1 MSKNN
6 LSSHPTFST
15 SCAEVENLAFS
26 HKAWIVSPRAGWVE
40 SVAVSGFRAT
50 NPQFPRPYYDE
61 FVFFF
66 QYLELKQPMNK
77 KADEGHC
84 ASFSAVKRW
93 GTSSHPPGSP
103 MKVVCSQSELN
114 AALQLVSRAVATRPT
129 HPVLANVMLTADAG
143 TDRLSLT
150 GFDLNLGI
158 QTSLSASVE
167 TSGAITLPAR
177 LLGEIV
183 SRLASDS
190 PVTLACDE
198 NGEQVQ
204 LTSLSGSYQM
214 RGMSADD
221 FPELPMVESGMT
233 LKLEASGL
241 VQALKGTLFA
251 SSSDEAKQLLTG
263 VHLSF
268 SDRNLEAAATDGH
281 RLAVLQ
287 VDDALQVA
295 ASGHEG
301 DDSSFAVTLPA
312 RSLREV
318 ERLMSGW
325 RSEDPVSLFCDRG
338 QVVFLAADQMV
349 TSRTL
354 EGTYPNYRQLIPD
367 GFTRSLGMDRRGL
380 IAALERI
387 AVLADQH
394 NNVVKFSSQPDQ
406 GVVLLSADAQ
416 DVGSGSESLAA
427 ELSGDAI
434 QIAFNVRYLLDGLK
448 ATTGERVILHCN
460 APTTPAV
467 LRPQEEK
474 GGFTYLVMP
483 VQIRS

>member
-1 MSKNN
+1 
-6 LSSHPTFST
+6 
-15 SCAEVENLAFS
+15 
-26 HKAWIVSPRAGWVE
+26 
-40 SVAVSGFRAT
+40 
-50 NPQFPRPYYDE
+50 
-61 FVFFF
+61 
-66 QYLELKQPMNK
+66 
-77 KADEGHC
+77 
-84 ASFSAVKRW
+84 
-93 GTSSHPPGSP
+93 

-129 HPVLANVMLTADAG
+129 HPVLANVLLTADAG
-143 TDRLSLT
+143 TNRLSLT

-158 QTSLSASVE
+158 QTSLAASVE

-190 PVTLACDE
+190 PITLATE
-198 NGEQVQ
+198 ESGEQVQ

-214 RGMSADD
+214 RGLPADD
-221 FPELPMVESGMT
+221 YPELPMVESGMT
-233 LKLEASGL
+233 LKLQPAGL

-263 VHLSF
+263 VHLRF
-268 SDRNLEAAATDGH
+268 NDKALEAAATDGH

-287 VDDALQVA
+287 VDDALQDSA
-295 ASGHEG
+295 
-301 DDSSFAVTLPA
+301 DSSDDAAEGFAVTLPA

-318 ERLMSGW
+318 ERLMAGW
-325 RSEDPVSLFCDRG
+325 RSDDPVSLFCDRG

-354 EGTYPNYRQLIPD
+354 EGTYPNYGQLIPD
-367 GFTRSLGMDRRGL
+367 GFNRTLALDRRGL

-394 NNVVKFSSQPDQ
+394 NNVVKFSSQPDE
-406 GVVLLSADAQ
+406 GVVQISADAQ
-416 DVGSGSESLAA
+416 DVGSGSESLPAS
-427 ELSGDAI
+427 LTGDAI
-434 QIAFNVRYLLDGLK
+434 QIAFNVRYVLDGLK
-448 ATTGERVILHCN
+448 AMGSDRVVLHCN

-467 LRPQEEK
+467 LKPEGDAEA
-474 GGFTYLVMP
+474 FTYLVMP

>member
-1 MSKNN
+1 
-6 LSSHPTFST
+6 
-15 SCAEVENLAFS
+15 
-26 HKAWIVSPRAGWVE
+26 
-40 SVAVSGFRAT
+40 
-50 NPQFPRPYYDE
+50 
-61 FVFFF
+61 
-66 QYLELKQPMNK
+66 
-77 KADEGHC
+77 
-84 ASFSAVKRW
+84 
-93 GTSSHPPGSP
+93 

-129 HPVLANVMLTADAG
+129 HPVLANVLLTADAG
-143 TDRLSLT
+143 TNRLSLT

-158 QTSLSASVE
+158 QTSLAASVE

-190 PVTLACDE
+190 PITLATE
-198 NGEQVQ
+198 ESGEQVQ
-204 LTSLSGSYQM
+204 LTSLSGNYQM
-214 RGMSADD
+214 RGLPADD
-221 FPELPMVESGMT
+221 YPELPMVESGMT
-233 LKLEASGL
+233 LKLQPAGL

-263 VHLSF
+263 VHLRF
-268 SDRNLEAAATDGH
+268 NDKALEAAATDGH

-287 VDDALQVA
+287 VDDALQDSANSNDDA
-295 ASGHEG
+295 AEG
-301 DDSSFAVTLPA
+301 FAVTLPA

-318 ERLMSGW
+318 ERLMAGW
-325 RSEDPVSLFCDRG
+325 RSDDPVSLFCDRG

-354 EGTYPNYRQLIPD
+354 EGTYPNYGQLIPD
-367 GFTRSLGMDRRGL
+367 GFNRTLALDRRGL

-394 NNVVKFSSQPDQ
+394 NNVVKFSSNPDE
-406 GVVLLSADAQ
+406 GVVHISADAQ
-416 DVGSGSESLAA
+416 DVGSGSESLPAS
-427 ELSGDAI
+427 LTGDAI
-434 QIAFNVRYLLDGLK
+434 QIAFNVRYVLDGLK
-448 ATTGERVILHCN
+448 AMGSDRVVLHCN

-467 LRPQEEK
+467 LKPEGDAEA
-474 GGFTYLVMP
+474 FTYLVMP

>member
-1 MSKNN
+1 
-6 LSSHPTFST
+6 
-15 SCAEVENLAFS
+15 
-26 HKAWIVSPRAGWVE
+26 
-40 SVAVSGFRAT
+40 
-50 NPQFPRPYYDE
+50 
-61 FVFFF
+61 
-66 QYLELKQPMNK
+66 
-77 KADEGHC
+77 
-84 ASFSAVKRW
+84 
-93 GTSSHPPGSP
+93 

-129 HPVLANVMLTADAG
+129 HPVLANVLLTADAG
-143 TDRLSLT
+143 TNRLSLT

-190 PVTLACDE
+190 PITLATE
-198 NGEQVQ
+198 ESGEQVQ

-214 RGMSADD
+214 RGLPADD
-221 FPELPMVESGMT
+221 YPELPMVESGMT
-233 LKLEASGL
+233 LKLQPAGL

-263 VHLSF
+263 VHLRF
-268 SDRNLEAAATDGH
+268 NDKALEAAATDGH

-287 VDDALQVA
+287 VDDALQDSANSSDDA
-295 ASGHEG
+295 AEG
-301 DDSSFAVTLPA
+301 FAVTLPA

-318 ERLMSGW
+318 ERLMAGW
-325 RSEDPVSLFCDRG
+325 RSDDPVSLFCDRG

-354 EGTYPNYRQLIPD
+354 EGTYPNYGQLIPD
-367 GFTRSLGMDRRGL
+367 GFNRTLALDRRGL

-394 NNVVKFSSQPDQ
+394 NNVVKFSSQPDE
-406 GVVLLSADAQ
+406 GVVQISADAQ
-416 DVGSGSESLAA
+416 DVGSGSESLPAS
-427 ELSGDAI
+427 LTGDAI

-448 ATTGERVILHCN
+448 AMGSDRVVLHCN

-467 LRPQEEK
+467 LKPEGDAEA
-474 GGFTYLVMP
+474 FTYLVMP